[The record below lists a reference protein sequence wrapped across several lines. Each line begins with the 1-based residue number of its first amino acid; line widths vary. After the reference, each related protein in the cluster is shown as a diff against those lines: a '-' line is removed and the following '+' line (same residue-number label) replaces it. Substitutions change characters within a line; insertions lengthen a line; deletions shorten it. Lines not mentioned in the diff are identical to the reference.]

1 MKTFLRLVAGLGIE
15 KRFILFFSIWIASP
29 TNSLFYLSFQSIA
42 PWEGGTS
49 GVLALPRV
57 EGALNSVLGMS
68 SRFLRTA
75 EHPAAENLPMLRGVI
90 RSSHE

>member
-1 MKTFLRLVAGLGIE
+1 M
-15 KRFILFFSIWIASP
+15 
-29 TNSLFYLSFQSIA
+29 
-42 PWEGGTS
+42 
-49 GVLALPRV
+49 LALPRV

-90 RSSHE
+90 RSSHEKHRKKLDEVEIPLKKRIIDFL